1 MYSLTIHFG
10 PNAMVWAFLF
20 KEHEKAKQW
29 AYAARN
35 STAPPQIVIED
46 DFGQIAKINT
56 ADIHGVLFEDLE
68 QSEEARIQRSLA
80 EARTRVKL
88 EARAKTDP
96 TIRQAMGAQGPG
108 VLTPV
113 PRFS

>member
-1 MYSLTIHFG
+1 M
-10 PNAMVWAFLF
+10 FLNLLLILSQVVESGF
-20 KEHEKAKQW
+20 
-29 AYAARN
+29 
-35 STAPPQIVIED
+35 TD
-46 DFGQIAKINT
+46 DFGQRGFFKYENIN
-56 ADIHGVLFEDLE
+56 GVLLEDLE
-68 QSEEARIQRSLA
+68 VTEEARIQRSLA